1 MKEIIELLNRQ
12 EQGLSKLLGLLDRQF
27 DLIKKKDVFE
37 LEAIVDE
44 INECSK
50 EIAEA
55 EIARR
60 KVMGKQKVTQF
71 VEAQNNPELTQAFEK
86 LKTTLKN
93 VQIRKDSNELILKQG
108 ISFNM
113 KILSIL
119 NPDRRVKT
127 YNSYGNLK

>member
-1 MKEIIELLNRQ
+1 MKQIIDLLNRQ
-12 EQGLSKLLGLLDRQF
+12 EESLNKLLKLLDKQF
-27 DLIKKKDVFE
+27 DLIKKNDAFE

-55 EIARR
+55 ELARR
-60 KVMGKQKVTQF
+60 KVMGKQKVSKY
-71 VEAQNNPELTQAFEK
+71 VESQNNEELTHAFEK
-86 LKTTLKN
+86 LKNTLKN
-93 VQIRKDSNELILKQG
+93 VQIKKENNDLILKQK

-119 NPDRRVKT
+119 NPDRRAKT
-127 YNSYGNLK
+127 YNSYGNLR

>member
-1 MKEIIELLNRQ
+1 MKQIIDLLNRQ
-12 EQGLSKLLGLLDRQF
+12 EESLNKLLKLLDKQF
-27 DLIKKKDVFE
+27 DLIKKNDAFE

-55 EIARR
+55 ELARR
-60 KVMGKQKVTQF
+60 KVMGKQKVSKY
-71 VEAQNNPELTQAFEK
+71 VESQNNEELTHAFEK
-86 LKTTLKN
+86 LKNTLKN
-93 VQIRKDSNELILKQG
+93 VQIRKENNDLILKQK

-119 NPDRRVKT
+119 NPDRRAKT
-127 YNSYGNLK
+127 YNSYGNLR